1 MGASSGSPYGCAVE
15 ATIDVV
21 GGRWK
26 AVILFHLID
35 GTKRFSELRRF
46 LPKITQRMLT
56 MQLRQL
62 EEDGVICR
70 EVFASVPPRVEYS
83 LTEFGRTLVPT
94 LQAMRAWGETY
105 EQRLAARAAPGE
117 GQIRRGGA

>member
-105 EQRLAARAAPGE
+105 EQRLAARAAQRE

>member
-1 MGASSGSPYGCAVE
+1 MGASEGSPYGCAVE
-15 ATIDVV
+15 ATLDVV

-26 AVILFHLID
+26 AVILFHLMG
-35 GTKRFSELRRF
+35 GTRRFSELRRF

-70 EVFASVPPRVEYS
+70 EVFAAVPPRVEYS

-94 LQAMRAWGETY
+94 LQAMREWGETY
-105 EQRLAARAAPGE
+105 ERRLAARRA
-117 GQIRRGGA
+117 GQG